1 MKRSPDSKVDNSLDG
16 AIKDLSTTLLKYF
29 SVSTGLAAITFFVT
43 WLIFVRDN
51 ASESTDK
58 LLAALTGLSVLTYGL
73 SSLRKRF
80 KVKFEFI
87 FGLFAIASISAGIFI
102 IENKPMS
109 KEHPMGFGPWVF
121 LVTILLVPMLP
132 ILVQKTIKS
141 WKFSLIWVPLASFV
155 TASVLLA
162 FIQWNGTLVESGHS
176 EYVINEILSMGSGNT
191 PYVDF
196 IPQYSYLLAW
206 FFAPIVKLLS
216 AEAAVQIIIIT
227 LSIGSLI
234 CLALVIWLSKE
245 SFPRLPWIFIIVLV
259 LAFTTPTPGWN
270 RTAFSGPIS
279 TLLSGPSIRVLGGF
293 LTGLSV
299 YWLCLRIYRS
309 RAKVR
314 DSWIAGAVGTLV
326 AWNNFDFG
334 IASLVTGI
342 IVLYV
347 QTKKSGRLA
356 KKYFLPYLYSIPTT
370 SVALLLLLGLA
381 GGFPNLD
388 RLAWF
393 SRQFGG
399 GFGSVTISVPGP
411 VLLNFPIIFGI
422 ATLGTF
428 AFIQVIVKH
437 PSDVVGERMIKPAIL
452 ASFFGIWSILCLPY
466 YLNRSYQAGQMSI
479 EYLGLA
485 VALVATFSLVYESWK
500 SDWRKDF
507 VPKQLVSL
515 VMSFAM
521 ATILVLPN
529 ITMEWD
535 RLSGGNSNGA
545 IPRPWLEATL
555 KQLPAAQKY
564 ASDKGAELGFYGENG
579 NYVEKKYGIE
589 SINLFNNPL
598 DIFQSD
604 NAVREACQH
613 YASTSPKLILITDTA
628 KATFAWNDGSLCE
641 GLYRIVENSEGLLV
655 AERLK

>member
-1 MKRSPDSKVDNSLDG
+1 
-16 AIKDLSTTLLKYF
+16 
-29 SVSTGLAAITFFVT
+29 
-43 WLIFVRDN
+43 
-51 ASESTDK
+51 
-58 LLAALTGLSVLTYGL
+58 
-73 SSLRKRF
+73 
-80 KVKFEFI
+80 
-87 FGLFAIASISAGIFI
+87 
-102 IENKPMS
+102 
-109 KEHPMGFGPWVF
+109 MGFGPWVF

-227 LSIGSLI
+227 LSIGSFI

-356 KKYFLPYLYSIPTT
+356 KKYFLPYLYSIPH
-370 SVALLLLLGLA
+370 
-381 GGFPNLD
+381 N
-388 RLAWF
+388 
-393 SRQFGG
+393 
-399 GFGSVTISVPGP
+399 
-411 VLLNFPIIFGI
+411 
-422 ATLGTF
+422 
-428 AFIQVIVKH
+428 
-437 PSDVVGERMIKPAIL
+437 
-452 ASFFGIWSILCLPY
+452 
-466 YLNRSYQAGQMSI
+466 
-479 EYLGLA
+479 
-485 VALVATFSLVYESWK
+485 
-500 SDWRKDF
+500 
-507 VPKQLVSL
+507 
-515 VMSFAM
+515 
-521 ATILVLPN
+521 
-529 ITMEWD
+529 
-535 RLSGGNSNGA
+535 
-545 IPRPWLEATL
+545 
-555 KQLPAAQKY
+555 
-564 ASDKGAELGFYGENG
+564 
-579 NYVEKKYGIE
+579 
-589 SINLFNNPL
+589 
-598 DIFQSD
+598 
-604 NAVREACQH
+604 
-613 YASTSPKLILITDTA
+613 
-628 KATFAWNDGSLCE
+628 
-641 GLYRIVENSEGLLV
+641 
-655 AERLK
+655 